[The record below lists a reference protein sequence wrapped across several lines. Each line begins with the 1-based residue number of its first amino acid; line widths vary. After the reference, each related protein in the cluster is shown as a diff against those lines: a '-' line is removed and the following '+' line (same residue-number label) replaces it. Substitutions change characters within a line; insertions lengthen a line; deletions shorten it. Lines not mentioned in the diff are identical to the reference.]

1 MMYVLFIASLLTV
14 ISGTYTSAMSVLL
27 SDTPLLSFTLTVL
40 FKSPYLVTLQITLMV
55 NPSGPIVKLLHDLVA
70 LLNPTV

>member
-55 NPSGPIVKLLHDLVA
+55 NPSGPIVKLLHD
-70 LLNPTV
+70 